1 MKTITA
7 LTPDEEMT
15 LREAIKNCD
24 TARVRQRSQDVL
36 WSSMDY
42 SRTEFGKL
50 LFVIPDV
57 VSSWLSRW
65 TTIGLAGL
73 YDEPRSGRPPIYS
86 EPEIQKLRELVD
98 LAPQELKKAQAELAA
113 ITGKHASRDTLKR
126 VLKKN

>member
-1 MKTITA
+1 MG
-7 LTPDEEMT
+7 
-15 LREAIKNCD
+15 
-24 TARVRQRSQDVL
+24 
-36 WSSMDY
+36 Y
-42 SRTEFGKL
+42 SRTEIGKL

-57 VSSWLSRW
+57 VSTWLSRW
-65 TTIGLAGL
+65 TESGLAGL

-113 ITGKHASRDTLKR
+113 ITGKFASRDTLKR